1 MLATFWPLQF
11 GIPYAHHFCCYAF
24 LSSEI
29 AGRDGYT
36 EGFAEQWSKC
46 KLRELNTNVAFS
58 AIYGVIAV
66 VQLF

>member
-1 MLATFWPLQF
+1 MLTIFAVMLFYPLK
-11 GIPYAHHFCCYAF
+11 
-24 LSSEI
+24 I

>member
-1 MLATFWPLQF
+1 MLTIFAVMLFYPLKSPVVM
-11 GIPYAHHFCCYAF
+11 GI
-24 LSSEI
+24 S
-29 AGRDGYT
+29 

-46 KLRELNTNVAFS
+46 KLRELKTNVAFS